1 MERSDQT
8 PEPMKGTGVDQKPAE
23 RRGGKANKRSRRR
36 WWKSAALILLI
47 ALLLLIATAVGAL
60 AGYRSGAQTRQAIAT
75 ELASLSLKEQY
86 DLAVEDMESGRFEM
100 ARQRLEYIL
109 TIDPD
114 YPDVANRLAQA
125 MAVLYATATPT
136 QPAPTTTPTPTRDLR
151 PVQELFAQAK
161 TLLSDQKWSEAIDT
175 LLSLRQADANYET
188 ARVDG
193 MLYLS
198 LRQRGVDKIWR
209 QGNLEGGIYDL
220 TLAAR
225 FGPLDVQANSARELA
240 RLYLFGSSFWEVY
253 PEQAVY
259 YFSQVAAAAP
269 GLRDASGWT
278 AAARYR
284 AALVQYGDYLMG
296 LKDWCKAQVQY
307 ELALSMSADVTV
319 QQKRDQAALLCSP
332 PTKTPKPTEPLTPT
346 STEPGAT
353 PIPPTATN
361 SLPPTATNT
370 LPPPPPTDTPP
381 PPTATPLPPTNTP
394 PPPPLT
400 DTPPVYPPPAPG

>member
-1 MERSDQT
+1 MEHSDQT

-47 ALLLLIATAVGAL
+47 ALLLLISTAVGAL

-86 DLAVEDMESGRFEM
+86 DLAVEDLEGGRFEM

-125 MAVLYATATPT
+125 MAILYATATPT

-161 TLLSDQKWSEAIDT
+161 TLLSDQNWSEAIDT

-225 FGPLDVQANSARELA
+225 FGPLDVQAN
-240 RLYLFGSSFWEVY
+240 
-253 PEQAVY
+253 
-259 YFSQVAAAAP
+259 
-269 GLRDASGWT
+269 
-278 AAARYR
+278 
-284 AALVQYGDYLMG
+284 
-296 LKDWCKAQVQY
+296 
-307 ELALSMSADVTV
+307 
-319 QQKRDQAALLCSP
+319 
-332 PTKTPKPTEPLTPT
+332 
-346 STEPGAT
+346 
-353 PIPPTATN
+353 
-361 SLPPTATNT
+361 
-370 LPPPPPTDTPP
+370 
-381 PPTATPLPPTNTP
+381 
-394 PPPPLT
+394 
-400 DTPPVYPPPAPG
+400 